1 MKSIRIR
8 KNFSISSP
16 LKIASAEYPDGKEVF
31 VTSGMRVLTKG
42 TSRQMI
48 PCDHEE
54 ADTRLLVHVID
65 SLNAGCSTCLVRTVD
80 TDVVVILIGMF
91 HHLLTLNL
99 SAKIWLAFGTG
110 KNFAYFDINSI
121 SSALGKQK
129 SLALPVFHSFI
140 GCDTTSTF
148 FGKGKKFAWEAWNCY
163 TEATRAFIYIAK
175 LDTDSQYF
183 HHLERFTVVLYNKT
197 NNLECVIEAR
207 MELFCQRNRPM
218 ESIIPT
224 KDALL
229 QHLKCVTIWTTSELT
244 EQNRPSRIFR
254 METGRQ
260 HTWDMGSCLDY
271 TAHW

>member
-16 LKIASAEYPDGKEVF
+16 QKIASAEYPDGKEVF

-80 TDVVVILIGMF
+80 TDVVVILIGKF

-99 SAKIWLAFGTG
+99 SAKIWVAFGTG
-110 KNFAYFDINSI
+110 KNFAYLDINSI
-121 SSALGKQK
+121 SRALGKQK

-148 FGKGKKFAWEAWNCY
+148 FGKGMKIAWEAWNCY
-163 TEATRAFIYIAK
+163 KEP
-175 LDTDSQYF
+175 
-183 HHLERFTVVLYNKT
+183 LYT
-197 NNLECVIEAR
+197 
-207 MELFCQRNRPM
+207 
-218 ESIIPT
+218 
-224 KDALL
+224 
-229 QHLKCVTIWTTSELT
+229 
-244 EQNRPSRIFR
+244 
-254 METGRQ
+254 
-260 HTWDMGSCLDY
+260 
-271 TAHW
+271 